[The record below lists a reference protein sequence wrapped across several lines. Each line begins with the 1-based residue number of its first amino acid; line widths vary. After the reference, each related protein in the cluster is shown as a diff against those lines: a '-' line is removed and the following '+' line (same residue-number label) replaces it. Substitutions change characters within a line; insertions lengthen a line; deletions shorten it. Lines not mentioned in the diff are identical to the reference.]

1 MNKEALIRLNF
12 PVFHD
17 PDLIRSMAE
26 AARWE
31 KHEEETELV
40 PIGSFPKWIPLVTK
54 GAIKV
59 SRVDEDGEELF
70 LYYLYPGQTCA
81 LTLNCCMNDKPS
93 EVQAVAE
100 TGTEYLALPRAQ
112 VQQWMMGFDEWRNFT
127 LQAYDE
133 RYENLIAT
141 IDAIAF
147 QRLDKRLLQFLSD
160 KSIAMGSANL
170 SITHKKLAEEMH
182 SSREVI
188 SRLLKQLE
196 KLGKVQLGRNQI
208 TLLSDK

>member
-1 MNKEALIRLNF
+1 
-12 PVFHD
+12 
-17 PDLIRSMAE
+17 MAD

-31 KHEEETELV
+31 KHDQEEEIV

-59 SRVDEDGEELF
+59 SRIDQAGEELF

-93 EVQAVAE
+93 DVQAVVEA
-100 TGTEYLALPRAQ
+100 GTEYLALPRAQ
-112 VQQWMMGFDEWRNFT
+112 LRDWMVAYDEWRNFT

-147 QRLDKRLLQFLSD
+147 QRLDERLMQFLQD
-160 KSIAMGSANL
+160 KRIAMGTDTL

-182 SSREVI
+182 SSREVV

-196 KLGKVQLGRNQI
+196 KLGKVELGRNQI
-208 TLLSDK
+208 TLL